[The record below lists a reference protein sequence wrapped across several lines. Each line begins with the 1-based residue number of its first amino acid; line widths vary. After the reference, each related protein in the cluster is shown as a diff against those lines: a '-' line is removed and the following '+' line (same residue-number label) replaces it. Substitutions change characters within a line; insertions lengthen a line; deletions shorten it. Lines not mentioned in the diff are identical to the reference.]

1 MGSFSK
7 TIGLNGYPN
16 RKFDLFFHSIM
27 NKIVLALFL
36 FVIVLSVQSG
46 SSSPVPM
53 LPGAH
58 SIEKRSPRRYYGGRN
73 RYSSGSRVNQ
83 GLKNHGRQK
92 FATGAGLWALGA
104 ITGNQGWQNTGA
116 GLAKLG
122 LLSKV
127 GAHVLG

>member
-1 MGSFSK
+1 MGIAIILYGNIDTKITF
-7 TIGLNGYPN
+7 T
-16 RKFDLFFHSIM
+16 HSTM
-27 NKIVLALFL
+27 NKIILALFL

-46 SSSPVPM
+46 SSSPVDRVARDADPWK
-53 LPGAH
+53 
-58 SIEKRSPRRYYGGRN
+58 SYGGRR
-73 RYSSGSRVNQ
+73 RYNSGSRVNQ

-104 ITGNQGWQNTGA
+104 VTGNKGWQNTGA

>member
-7 TIGLNGYPN
+7 TIELNGYPN
-16 RKFDLFFHSIM
+16 TKIKALFNSNM
-27 NKIVLALFL
+27 NKIILALFL

-46 SSSPVPM
+46 SSSPVPS
-53 LPGAH
+53 LPEAH
-58 SIEKRSPRRYYGGRN
+58 LIEKRSARRYYRGRN

-92 FATGAGLWALGA
+92 FATGAGLWALGT